1 MMNLTVLLIL
11 IRGSDP
17 GYSCIGKD
25 VLLLIR
31 VQYNG
36 LPVLRVS

>member
-25 VLLLIR
+25 VLLIR